1 MVKPVSY
8 ALSLLMNAAASS
20 GWNVPPLFVTAKEL
34 IKSRNLDCTAEAE
47 AGSQAA
53 ILGLVMAFL
62 LHQARAKKTL
72 MECTPSKCL

>member
-47 AGSQAA
+47 AGSLAA
-53 ILGLVMAFL
+53 I
-62 LHQARAKKTL
+62 
-72 MECTPSKCL
+72 S